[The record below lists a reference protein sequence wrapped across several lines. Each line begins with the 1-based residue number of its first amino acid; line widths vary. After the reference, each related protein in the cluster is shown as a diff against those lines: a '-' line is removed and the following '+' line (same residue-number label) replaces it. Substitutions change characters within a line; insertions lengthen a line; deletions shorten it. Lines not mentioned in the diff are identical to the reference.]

1 MGLRA
6 TILMAAV
13 VSTSALAES
22 TLTTKIGAD
31 MWFPKTKVNEVNRES
46 DTNASFSF
54 ALEHQINYVP
64 DVRVRYSTVDADFM
78 AFDKL
83 DLTLYYHIVE
93 HDLMHFDAG
102 ITLSDLGNTKYINAD
117 TQQKKSF
124 DEQIWAWFGY
134 GEITVPNTNL
144 DIVGEINFGNNN
156 GIKSTDLIAALQYR
170 LPLGSSVLALR
181 GGYRAI
187 DLESDSVFKVDENSD
202 LGKPFIFANGFFA
215 GAEFSF

>member
-6 TILMAAV
+6 ATLMAAV
-13 VSTSALAES
+13 VSTSAFSES

-31 MWFPKTKVNEVNRES
+31 LWFPKTKVNEVNRES

-54 ALEHQINYVP
+54 ALEHQLNYVP
-64 DVRVRYSTVDADFM
+64 DARVRYSTVDADYM

-83 DLTLYYHIVE
+83 DLTLYYQIVE
-93 HDLMHFDAG
+93 HDLMRFDAG
-102 ITLSDLGNTKYINAD
+102 MTFSDLSNTKYINAD
-117 TQQKKSF
+117 TQQKKYF

-134 GEITVPNTNL
+134 GEIAVPNTNL
-144 DIVGEINFGNNN
+144 DIIGEINFGDNN

-181 GGYRAI
+181 GGYRVI
-187 DLESDSVFKVDENSD
+187 DLESDSVFKVDENSQ

-215 GAEFSF
+215 GAELSF